1 MLQPHPW
8 LSQHHAEAS
17 PFVLRGTL
25 ASTFRMDELRTSLP
39 VVADAP
45 GEQAQV
51 KPGRNASEAPLQKLS
66 VTLIDTYK
74 SINQVHAEPTGSGA
88 GAQGGAGGRG

>member
-1 MLQPHPW
+1 MQ
-8 LSQHHAEAS
+8 
-17 PFVLRGTL
+17 RGTL
-25 ASTFRMDELRTSLP
+25 ASTISMGELRTSLP

-66 VTLIDTYK
+66 VNLFDTYTM
-74 SINQVHAEPTGSGA
+74 INQVHAEPTVSGA